1 MTIERRPNGIY
12 RVKIRME
19 GSDGLFVN
27 PPDKTFQSKVEQRF
41 VFGKTLRKLRLCL
54 LWILEILPLVKP
66 NACAIPVAGDVTI
79 PFDLDRVFE

>member
-41 VFGKTLRKLRLCL
+41 VFGKTLRKSRLCFR
-54 LWILEILPLVKP
+54 WVLEILPLAKP
-66 NACAIPVAGDVTI
+66 NACAIPVAGVGEV
-79 PFDLDRVFE
+79 PFDCDQIIG